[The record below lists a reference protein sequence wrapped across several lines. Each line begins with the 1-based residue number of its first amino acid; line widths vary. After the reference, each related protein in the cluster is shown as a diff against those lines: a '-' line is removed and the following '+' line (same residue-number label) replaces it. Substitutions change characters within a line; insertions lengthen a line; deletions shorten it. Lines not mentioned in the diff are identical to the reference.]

1 MVSLLITLVSPQP
14 DVIDAQWHI
23 KGTEMVSLLITL
35 VSPQPDVIDAQW
47 DIKGGVDGEFINNP
61 SQPTA

>member
-1 MVSLLITLVSPQP
+1 MSLMLSGILRGLWMVSLS
-14 DVIDAQWHI
+14 
-23 KGTEMVSLLITL
+23 ITL

>member
-1 MVSLLITLVSPQP
+1 MVSLSITLVSPQ
-14 DVIDAQWHI
+14 A
-23 KGTEMVSLLITL
+23 
-35 VSPQPDVIDAQW
+35 DVIDAQW